1 MLSCN
6 DIEKINNEI
15 IGNSIDVNIFN
26 NMKWEIKTYYINESN
41 KNNKNKEISYS
52 ETLTNKKI
60 IEI

>member
-1 MLSCN
+1 
-6 DIEKINNEI
+6 
-15 IGNSIDVNIFN
+15 
-26 NMKWEIKTYYINESN
+26 MKWEIKTYYINESN